1 MLLKD
6 FEFIEQEL
14 DENTIRHTPKYLY
27 SKEIK
32 KESESWCSKVLYPD
46 KKKKTKRRCNILVM
60 TQLLCKN
67 ICLGKSLASKKR
79 NCYLHFVLPAI
90 KLE

>member
-32 KESESWCSKVLYPD
+32 KKVKAGALKYFIQI
-46 KKKKTKRRCNILVM
+46 KQKTKRRCNILVM